1 MLLRIWNGLEFCLL
15 TVAMMGDGRGKGRQG
30 SVLNI
35 EYSQIESVLVP
46 TVLQGS
52 PNFHAL
58 FQDLPDLTPPRK
70 KMSYTASY
78 GVSGQSPTSGEFG
91 FPKLPGR
98 WVLLSAMY

>member
-1 MLLRIWNGLEFCLL
+1 ML
-15 TVAMMGDGRGKGRQG
+15 K
-30 SVLNI
+30 I
-35 EYSQIESVLVP
+35 ECSQIESVVVP
-46 TVLQGS
+46 LLLQGS

-98 WVLLSAMY
+98 WVWLSAMY